1 MALGRHIKE
10 RTICGSPNF
19 VCFTPQ
25 GCEKPV
31 ETVQL
36 FCDELEAMRLKHEQG
51 LDIVQW
57 GESMGVSKSTFAR
70 IYERAIGKV
79 TDALVHGKIISIQKR
94 CYPKQ
99 K

>member
-10 RTICGSPNF
+10 RTVCGNPNF

-25 GCEKPV
+25 GCEKTV

-51 LDIVQW
+51 LDIVQ
-57 GESMGVSKSTFAR
+57 
-70 IYERAIGKV
+70 
-79 TDALVHGKIISIQKR
+79 
-94 CYPKQ
+94 
-99 K
+99 

>member
-51 LDIVQW
+51 LDIVQ
-57 GESMGVSKSTFAR
+57 
-70 IYERAIGKV
+70 
-79 TDALVHGKIISIQKR
+79 
-94 CYPKQ
+94 
-99 K
+99 